1 MSRVVEK
8 QRCGEG
14 SHRCEVERA
23 KYGFPWLD
31 NSFPSL
37 ENDHLWGSVS
47 TIITLTAVSST
58 RNRVRLKG

>member
-14 SHRCEVERA
+14 SHRCQVGRA

-37 ENDHLWGSVS
+37 ENDDLLGSVS
-47 TIITLTAVSST
+47 TNITLTAVYST
-58 RNRVRLKG
+58 RDRGRLKG